1 MKPKISPKLVNS
13 HTEVFWPTNE
23 LKEPMRNEN
32 GTINESESLSDIFAN
47 LNINSK
53 VSLEKMKKIYFE
65 ESNWSRAEAGFNIG
79 SMIGG
84 TLLTI
89 SIKMKTI

>member
-1 MKPKISPKLVNS
+1 MNS

-32 GTINESESLSDIFAN
+32 GTTNESESLSDIFAN

-53 VSLEKMKKIYFE
+53 VSLEKMKKIYFD
-65 ESNWSRAEAGFNIG
+65 ESNWSRAEAGFQLG
-79 SMIGG
+79 YLIGG
-84 TLLTI
+84 TLSPI
-89 SIKMKTI
+89 GI